1 MHHLPVQ
8 RKGPLSSSDHELL
21 ELCADGWS
29 SPLIADIL
37 GLDREILAGRLRDL
51 CDHLGVT
58 PRGDGNPP
66 VHAARLWLLDE
77 ARDTPSA
84 TRAA

>member
-8 RKGPLSSSDHELL
+8 RKGPLSRSDHELL

-29 SPLIADIL
+29 SPLIADML
-37 GLDREILAGRLRDL
+37 GLDRESLADRLRDL
-51 CDHLGVT
+51 CEHLGVA

-66 VHAARLWLLDE
+66 VHAARLWLIDE
-77 ARDTPSA
+77 AASA

>member
-8 RKGPLSSSDHELL
+8 RKGPLSSTDHELL

-29 SPLIADIL
+29 SSLIAAML
-37 GLDREILAGRLRDL
+37 GIDRESLGGRLHDL
-51 CDHLGVT
+51 CDHLGVP
-58 PRGDGNPP
+58 PRGDGSPP

-77 ARDTPSA
+77 AREAST

>member
-29 SPLIADIL
+29 GPLIADIL
-37 GLDREILAGRLRDL
+37 GLDRDTLAGRLRNL
-51 CDHLGVT
+51 CDLLGVA
-58 PRGDGNPP
+58 PRGDGYPP
-66 VHAARLWLLDE
+66 VHAARLWLIDE
-77 ARDTPSA
+77 AREASA
-84 TRAA
+84 IRAA

>member
-8 RKGPLSSSDHELL
+8 RNGPLSSSDHELL

-29 SPLIADIL
+29 SSLIAEIL
-37 GLDREILAGRLRDL
+37 GFDRETLAARLGDL
-51 CDHLGVT
+51 CDRLGVT
-58 PRGDGNPP
+58 PRGDGSPP
-66 VHAARLWLLDE
+66 VHAARLWLIDE
-77 ARDTPSA
+77 AREASA